1 MKSMER
7 AVIVDALRTPIGRYR
22 GALKDVR
29 PDDLAALVLAQSV
42 LRNGLDPAA
51 IEDVYFGDA
60 NQAGEDNRNVARM
73 AVLLAG
79 LPVEIPAATMN
90 RLCGSGMQAIVSAT
104 RELETGNGDLFLAGG
119 VESMTRAP
127 YVLEKPQQEF
137 PRGPQT
143 LHDTTIG
150 WRMINPRL
158 AARYPPIS
166 LGQTAEVVARRYGIS
181 REAQDRFALESHQ
194 RAIAAQEAC
203 HFKSELIPVPLPDGS
218 LLETDEGPR
227 RDTSLKKLASL
238 KPAFEKDGS
247 VTAGN
252 SSPINDGAACLTLMS
267 EPYATKLGL
276 QPKARV
282 LAAASAG
289 VDPSCMGLGPIPAT
303 RKALRRAGLRID
315 DLRRHRA
322 QRSLRLPGACLYAGT
337 GFRSAACQPE
347 RRGDRPRSSA
357 GGERGP
363 HHGDP
368 GPRTGSPKG
377 PLRTCDDVHR
387 RGTGNCVGDRKPG
400 PIGRRRNS
408 VSELRQQVRHP
419 GPILRHDHLGDR
431 NGIRNPVDISTPG
444 AGAARRRLRHRG
456 GHGADRRG
464 GGRRE
469 PCGGRRRVVEPAA
482 GNPRR

>member
-315 DLRRHRA
+315 DLDVIELNEA
-322 QRSLRLPGACLYAGT
+322 FASQVLACMQELAFDPQR
-337 GFRSAACQPE
+337 
-347 RRGDRPRSSA
+347 
-357 GGERGP
+357 
-363 HHGDP
+363 
-368 GPRTGSPKG
+368 
-377 PLRTCDDVHR
+377 V
-387 RGTGNCVGDRKPG
+387 
-400 PIGRRRNS
+400 
-408 VSELRQQVRHP
+408 
-419 GPILRHDHLGDR
+419 
-431 NGIRNPVDISTPG
+431 NPN
-444 AGAARRRLRHRG
+444 
-456 GHGADRRG
+456 G
-464 GGRRE
+464 GGIALGHPLGASGARITATLVHELVRRK
-469 PCGGRRRVVEPAA
+469 GRYGLATMCIGVGQGIALVIENLVR
-482 GNPRR
+482 